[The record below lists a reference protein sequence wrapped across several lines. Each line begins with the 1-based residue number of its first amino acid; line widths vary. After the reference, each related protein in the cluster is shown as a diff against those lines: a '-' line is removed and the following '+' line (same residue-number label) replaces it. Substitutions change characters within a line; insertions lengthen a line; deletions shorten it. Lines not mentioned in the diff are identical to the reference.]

1 MPGFDFCAESV
12 FPRATVYIVN
22 NYMKALSYLQ
32 RANVLVNINSSS
44 HQPCIFSVLH
54 LKEESSRGT
63 GLPTFAWKN
72 DY

>member
-32 RANVLVNINSSS
+32 RANVLVNVNSSS
-44 HQPCIFSVLH
+44 HQPCIFFCITPERGELERNWLTH
-54 LKEESSRGT
+54 LCLEK
-63 GLPTFAWKN
+63 
-72 DY
+72 